1 MGGPCKI
8 LGDDGGI
15 SDAPACTDNFF
26 VRPYR
31 LNGAQWQ
38 SAEQFFQAFKYQDQE
53 MVQKFQESVP
63 EEGTSSWAYGCFM
76 ARMGQ
81 ERHPS
86 FRNNWEQIKA
96 EVMYRAKRAQIAQ
109 HPDLKEE
116 LISTGGH
123 VLIHEDGNAFWSEWN
138 GKCMARIRDEVMPD
152 GRHPEGDQKRDSDL
166 EALVVEYAKVIENEA
181 FFADCPELMHAECL
195 GRWVQRRG
203 AAPLPDRCCRCPS
216 APSGQAP
223 AASCADPE
231 APALDGC
238 GGSRVFEADMIST
251 PSPEPP

>member
-152 GRHPEGDQKRDSDL
+152 GRHPQGDQKRDSDL
-166 EALVVEYAKVIENEA
+166 EALVAEYAKVIENEA
-181 FFADCPELMHAECL
+181 FFADCPELMPYSL
-195 GRWVQRRG
+195 QYGG
-203 AAPLPDRCCRCPS
+203 TDRQS
-216 APSGQAP
+216 APVPSQAVAP
-223 AASCADPE
+223 VVKQEGGAVAAAE
-231 APALDGC
+231 ARCDW
-238 GGSRVFEADMIST
+238 
-251 PSPEPP
+251 